1 MNNPTTDAGLI
12 QVLLEKLEKQRLP
25 GIITSNEKVDS
36 GKALDE
42 TELDYLKNAI
52 ADARKVIPLID
63 RHPEYQHI
71 ASQVM
76 ALYKEIADKTMLI
89 EKSSTTK
96 RYSAKNHGVRSFR
109 PFQLLVS

>member
-12 QVLLEKLEKQRLP
+12 QFLLEKLEKQRLP

-36 GKALDE
+36 GKSLDE

-63 RHPEYQHI
+63 RHPKNTGSRNTKNTGSGLSGKTRGQVFPCHI
-71 ASQVM
+71 TRCLFHRSDIEM
-76 ALYKEIADKTMLI
+76 WHGKT
-89 EKSSTTK
+89 
-96 RYSAKNHGVRSFR
+96 
-109 PFQLLVS
+109 